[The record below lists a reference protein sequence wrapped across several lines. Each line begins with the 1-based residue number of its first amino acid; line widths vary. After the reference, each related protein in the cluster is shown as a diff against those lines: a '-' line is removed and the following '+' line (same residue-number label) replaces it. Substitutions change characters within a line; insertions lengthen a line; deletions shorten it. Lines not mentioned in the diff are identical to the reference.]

1 MHNVDIGADYDKR
14 AIQVDYDELKSQK
27 TDKFMNSSDN
37 LFAADGLWT
46 MSAVR
51 FFLLEDLMRKH
62 NFDNLLHIEGD
73 NLLFGKVA
81 LDTIPYFRRGYPRLA
96 ATILA
101 PHLATA
107 SVLWVGELPALSDFN
122 DWMLTLALNNTKSL
136 QNYIDWLWPRLNDA
150 NTRYVLFCC

>member
-1 MHNVDIGADYDKR
+1 
-14 AIQVDYDELKSQK
+14 
-27 TDKFMNSSDN
+27 MNSSDM

-51 FFLLEDLMRKH
+51 FFLLEDLMRLHKFNH
-62 NFDNLLHIEGD
+62 LLHIEGD
-73 NLLFGKVA
+73 NLLFGKVGIN
-81 LDTIPYFRRGYPRLA
+81 TIPYLRKGYPRLA

-122 DWMLTLALNNTKSL
+122 DWLLTLALNNTKSL
-136 QNYIDWLWPRLNDA
+136 TSYIDWLWPR
-150 NTRYVLFCC
+150 